1 MSVRP
6 CLASPS
12 CLPLSSLP
20 PPLTATSGRSRVVE
34 GQKRKFSL
42 SELPALF
49 NMVHWVCV
57 CVCVKVS
64 VLTGAFKRA
73 GHGSEWEEEE
83 EEGRVGT
90 GRWRGCSWEKE
101 VRQSREV
108 EYRGAMLPP
117 YENVFIWPMTDGRCC
132 QPGSGSHCLTVT
144 EAWNAKFIRPPSCD
158 QLALG
163 GDLWGLW
170 TMLSRRL
177 KLPLAQVSCRLRTC
191 SGGLFSVLLRRRRAL
206 FPWTWEEI
214 GGNDAECK
222 FWLPGLASAVNYA
235 AIPAGRRSD
244 WRQRSGSSWGE
255 GLIPCLFMQVCSRS
269 TRFRSFLL
277 YLPLPRELLGHWC
290 EKPPEWTESML
301 VKPLWAPPGWL
312 TDLITS
318 YTVTILTDV

>member
-1 MSVRP
+1 ME
-6 CLASPS
+6 A
-12 CLPLSSLP
+12 
-20 PPLTATSGRSRVVE
+20 SGRKKKKREEWERGGGGGGGAVE
-34 GQKRKFSL
+34 RRKYGKVEKWSTEGPCCPPMKMFSFGQWLMAGAASQGRGHTVSL
-42 SELPALF
+42 SLRRETQSSSGRPAQ
-49 NMVHWVCV
+49 
-57 CVCVKVS
+57 
-64 VLTGAFKRA
+64 R
-73 GHGSEWEEEE
+73 
-83 EEGRVGT
+83 
-90 GRWRGCSWEKE
+90 
-101 VRQSREV
+101 
-108 EYRGAMLPP
+108 
-117 YENVFIWPMTDGRCC
+117 
-132 QPGSGSHCLTVT
+132 
-144 EAWNAKFIRPPSCD
+144 CD

-206 FPWTWEEI
+206 FPWTWEEN